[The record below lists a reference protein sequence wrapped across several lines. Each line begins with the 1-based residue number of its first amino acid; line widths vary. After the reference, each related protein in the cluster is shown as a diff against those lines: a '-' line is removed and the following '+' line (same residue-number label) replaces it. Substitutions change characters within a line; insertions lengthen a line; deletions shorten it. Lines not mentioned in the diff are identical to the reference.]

1 MIKTYP
7 YIVVLIRFIVGGVFI
22 VASYDKILD
31 PGNFARKIS
40 NYHVI
45 PLGLEN
51 AIAIIL
57 PWVELFIGIGLIGSV
72 LSKQILYLLEL
83 FVDF

>member
-31 PGNFARKIS
+31 PGNFAYK
-40 NYHVI
+40 N
-45 PLGLEN
+45 
-51 AIAIIL
+51 
-57 PWVELFIGIGLIGSV
+57 LFFDL
-72 LSKQILYLLEL
+72 
-83 FVDF
+83 

>member
-1 MIKTYP
+1 MARSELPHKQNMIKTYP

-31 PGNFARKIS
+31 PGNFAREIS

-45 PLGLEN
+45 PFGLEN
-51 AIAIIL
+51 TIAIIL
-57 PWVELFIGIGLIGSV
+57 PWVCL
-72 LSKQILYLLEL
+72 LYTSDAADE
-83 FVDF
+83 